1 MPFDIDTALA
11 ELPEKKR
18 VIAEQRVA
26 AVHAAQRLKGMEPR
40 KDSQLTFKYAIDDSS
55 VDVPSSIANELVI
68 VDMICQKT
76 FYCAIIE
83 YVMRIIAFKIKR
95 KYTNLTWTDTWDI
108 TRFYV
113 PSMLKL
119 YCVRLM
125 R

>member
-11 ELPEKKR
+11 ELPVEKR

-26 AVHAAQRLKGMEPR
+26 SVHAAQRLKGMEPR
-40 KDSQLTFKYAIDDSS
+40 KDSQLTFRYATDDSS
-55 VDVPSSIANELVI
+55 ADLPSSIANELVF

-76 FYCAIIE
+76 SYCAIIE

-95 KYTNLTWTDTWDI
+95 KHTNLTWTDTWDI

-119 YCVRLM
+119 HCVRLM